1 MYRMTV
7 WPALLLTMLT
17 GCGIFSSDESEQP
30 RELVDFEREVELE
43 TLWTTR
49 VGNGQGSLFNRIAP
63 ALDGDTVYAA
73 AADGTVVAVD
83 RESGDVLW
91 RQRTDQQISG
101 GVGAS
106 RGMVLFGTRDA
117 RVFAL
122 SQEDGSELWS
132 ARVSSEVQSAPRTD
146 GRIVAVQ
153 TVDGKLIALEAASGQ
168 QRWIYENSVPAL
180 TLRGTSSPVIDGNV
194 VMAGFANGMLAA
206 VNAGN
211 GLLQWEERVAVPQGR
226 YDLERVIDIDGN
238 LLINGG
244 IVYAASYQ
252 GNVMGLDSRSGE
264 VVWGEEASSY
274 LGLATGLG
282 NIYYVNDFSHVI
294 AMGRN
299 NVERVWENDDMRL
312 RQLSAPASTGN
323 YLAVGDFEGYVHVL
337 SQVDGDMAGRTRVDR
352 DGIRAP
358 IAAQGGVLYVY
369 GNSGRLRALRIR
381 Q

>member
-1 MYRMTV
+1 MTV

-30 RELVDFEREVELE
+30 RELVDFEHEVELE

-83 RESGDVLW
+83 RESGDVRW
-91 RQRTDQQISG
+91 RQRTDQRISG

-146 GRIVAVQ
+146 GDIVAVQ

-180 TLRGTSSPVIDGNV
+180 TLRGTSSPVINGNI

-206 VNAGN
+206 INAGN

-238 LLINGG
+238 LLLNGG

-252 GNVMGLDSRSGE
+252 GNVMGLDSRSGQ

-299 NVERVWENDDMRL
+299 NVERVWENDDLRL

-358 IAAQGGVLYVY
+358 IVAQGGVLYVY
-369 GNSGRLRALRIR
+369 GNSGRLRALRIN